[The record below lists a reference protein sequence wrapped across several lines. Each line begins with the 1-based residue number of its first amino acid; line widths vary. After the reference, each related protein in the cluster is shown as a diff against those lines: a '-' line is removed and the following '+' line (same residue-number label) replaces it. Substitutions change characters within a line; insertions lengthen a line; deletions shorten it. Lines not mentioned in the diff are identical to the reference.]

1 VTSDRLDVGGH
12 LGTARTTRGDAELW
26 YTWVGDHAAEVD
38 QLSRDLLSSP
48 ERTRVKRYRS
58 REAAERYVV
67 TRSLVRV
74 VLARQLGGQPRDI
87 EVSRTDSGKP
97 VVTGGVHFNVSHS
110 GDLILM
116 AISGDCDVG
125 VDVERRRE
133 IERVGQLT
141 QRWLTAEERN
151 EVDRLVASG
160 LNESSA
166 FLRIWTLKEARLK
179 AIGIGISGA
188 AMSLADMEAVP
199 LDELLGRLGEHAGT
213 SYVGAI
219 AFASAR

>member
-1 VTSDRLDVGGH
+1 VTADRIEVGGH
-12 LGTARTTRGDAELW
+12 LGTARTSRGKAELW
-26 YTWVGDHAAEVD
+26 YTWVGDHAD
-38 QLSRDLLSSP
+38 DIDRLSRDTLSNA
-48 ERTRVKRYRS
+48 EQARVKRYRS
-58 REAAERYVV
+58 REAAERYVI

-74 VLARQLGGQPRDI
+74 VLARRLGREARRI

-116 AISGDCDVG
+116 AMSDDCDVG

-141 QRWLTAEERN
+141 QRWLTAGERA
-151 EVDRLVASG
+151 EVERLAGTG
-160 LNESSA
+160 LSPSDA
-166 FLRIWTLKEARLK
+166 FLRTWTLKEARLK
-179 AIGIGISGA
+179 AIGVGISGA
-188 AMSLADMEAVP
+188 AMSLAQMDTVP
-199 LDELLGRLGEHAGT
+199 LDDLLASLGEHAGT